1 MKHRLYLK
9 SALKLEQLAE
19 EINRVALSGF
29 TRSLRHGLNRGGGNY
44 CSFVS
49 ENAEVLLV
57 HNDARHPD
65 MYVPARAA
73 FAYYCYLWAGQDQ
86 VLEAAQVAMRNH
98 GIDCAL
104 EPT

>member
-1 MKHRLYLK
+1 VLVPSSGSNRQNRQFDVPKCPPKCCRSREVLMKHRLYLK

-29 TRSLRHGLNRGGGNY
+29 TRSFRDGLNRGGGNY

-65 MYVPARAA
+65 MY
-73 FAYYCYLWAGQDQ
+73 D
-86 VLEAAQVAMRNH
+86 
-98 GIDCAL
+98 
-104 EPT
+104 